1 MTAVPS
7 VPSLNFDKIRDQI
20 ERHVEKD
27 SRVLDRSTQLAV
39 APAARDRS
47 RKSGE
52 KAWAHTPMP
61 SDPPI
66 IQMLLYLSEQL
77 ESGDWRQIEDDFKRN
92 QMHGQITKQIT
103 DLIAKLEDKASGAFD
118 ELCALVSQQMRK
130 DEHQD
135 KMAHLSGKK
144 DEDLSDAEL
153 IKKAE
158 ARGITLNGEPE

>member
-1 MTAVPS
+1 MVDLPAVPA
-7 VPSLNFDKIRDQI
+7 LNFDKIRQQI

-27 SRVLDRSTQLAV
+27 SRVLDRSTQIAV

-47 RKSGE
+47 RKSGD

-77 ESGDWRQIEDDFKRN
+77 ESGDWRQIDDDFKRA
-92 QMHGQITKQIT
+92 QMHNQITKQIT

-118 ELCALVSQQMRK
+118 ELCTLVSQQMRAS
-130 DEHQD
+130 EHAD
-135 KMAHLSGKK
+135 KMKVAAGKT
-144 DEDLSDAEL
+144 DEEASDAEL
-153 IKKAE
+153 VAKA
-158 ARGITLNGEPE
+158 ARLGIPLNGDTQ

>member
-1 MTAVPS
+1 MTVLPVAT
-7 VPSLNFDKIRDQI
+7 LNFDKIREQI

-47 RKSGE
+47 RKGGE

-77 ESGDWRQIEDDFKRN
+77 ESGDWRKIEDDFKRA
-92 QMHGQITKQIT
+92 QMHNQITKQIT
-103 DLIAKLEDKASGAFD
+103 DLIAKLEDKAGGAFD
-118 ELCALVSQQMRK
+118 ELCTLVAQQMRAT
-130 DEHQD
+130 EHAD

-144 DEDLSDAEL
+144 DEDASDAEVIAKAARL
-153 IKKAE
+153 GIKVNE
-158 ARGITLNGEPE
+158 